1 MMKIKES
8 TSRILQQLWQHNQQN
23 YMVVGA
29 LYHANSLLD
38 ENATNAWPFIF
49 ANLDQEELSKDG
61 KPTVAEKAVF
71 GALHS
76 YAIYQQQN
84 DKPAYAFVTEDQQNN
99 HAGFFRMLG
108 ILRSN
113 DDLRMNLDSQ
123 VQKILGITNLDGILP
138 IIYHLSAFM
147 RSQMPKARIDF
158 AQLSQDFYDYQHSN
172 DLARQIRLKW
182 GQQYYAAPSQDNN

>member
-38 ENATNAWPFIF
+38 ENATNAWSFIF
-49 ANLDQEELSKDG
+49 ANLDQEELSKNG

-71 GALHS
+71 GGLHS
-76 YAIYQQQN
+76 YAIY
-84 DKPAYAFVTEDQQNN
+84 QNN